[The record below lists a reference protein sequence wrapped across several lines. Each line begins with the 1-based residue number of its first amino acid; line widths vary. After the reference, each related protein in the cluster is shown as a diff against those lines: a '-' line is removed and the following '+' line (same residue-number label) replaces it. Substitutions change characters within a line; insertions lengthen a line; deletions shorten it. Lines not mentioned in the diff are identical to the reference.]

1 MTTRTNLTDAQWEQY
16 ERNGYVRLGSLLD
29 ATELAA
35 MQNRINDIMLGR
47 ADVPYEQL
55 LMQLDSKDGQY
66 ENAGPQ
72 SKGWKGETLEYRKI
86 QELEYDPLFLAY
98 MQRPIFHAICAHVY
112 GGEDSHR
119 LFSRHVHE
127 QTRTPGNSASL
138 ASGQM
143 ELS

>member
-1 MTTRTNLTDAQWEQY
+1 MTTQTNLTDAQWEQY
-16 ERNGYVRLGSLLD
+16 ERDGYVRLGSLLD

-47 ADVPYEQL
+47 ADVPYDRL

-86 QELEYDPLFLAY
+86 QDLEYDSAVPGLYAEADLSRDLRACLW
-98 MQRPIFHAICAHVY
+98 RK
-112 GGEDSHR
+112 DSHR
-119 LFSRHVHE
+119 LFSSDVHE
-127 QTRTPGNSASL
+127 
-138 ASGQM
+138 
-143 ELS
+143 